1 MIDKEAN
8 IITHSEAF
16 SLSGNGFLHIGQNAG
31 FFQTVNQNRRNNRAA
46 GSGNKEWN
54 DVSVKSNPG
63 RTLPHEKHGYQV
75 GAQAIA
81 WAEQYRAQNVDHVLH
96 GRALAPE
103 NRERKHATYDSNGA
117 QDAGNR

>member
-8 IITHSEAF
+8 IITYSEAF
-16 SLSGNGFLHIGQNAG
+16 SLSGNGFLHVGQNAG

-63 RTLPHEKHGYQV
+63 RTLPHEKHGYRV
-75 GAQAIA
+75 GAQAA
-81 WAEQYRAQNVDHVLH
+81 KDGSAKDFAKQ
-96 GRALAPE
+96 GAPP
-103 NRERKHATYDSNGA
+103 KSAT
-117 QDAGNR
+117 